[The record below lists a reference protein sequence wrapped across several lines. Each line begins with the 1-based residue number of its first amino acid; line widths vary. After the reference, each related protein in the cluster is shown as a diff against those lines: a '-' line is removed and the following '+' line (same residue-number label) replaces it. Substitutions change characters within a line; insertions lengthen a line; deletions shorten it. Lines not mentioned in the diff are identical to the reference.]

1 MGNSVSMS
9 NLSEDVPFI
18 KPTMADIEKKYNDI
32 PEEEIFENYSRIL
45 KEIIQVCENP
55 LTPESKKMQESA
67 NVFHEFHL
75 VLQLMY
81 NEIKDA
87 EPEDKDDKKN
97 HEEYCR
103 TFGNMSEFLDIYSS
117 DFTKLMVKKDEMK
130 KLEGLSKQ
138 VEKSLHKMNEDMK
151 AVGDAM
157 SNLSDTINETMD
169 ELEIPL
175 FVNEMVREKG
185 ANYRD
190 WREEE
195 QLLLS
200 LNEAKNHFK
209 ALDLSKKPKEE
220 LTETEQKFL
229 KLFLKTTVAVKEE
242 DREKVDLLYVEYYKK
257 VKSIYEADK
266 QVELLLNDYKIRQ
279 NEAGEE
285 YMKEIDDLK
294 RQQVENEA
302 NERE

>member
-1 MGNSVSMS
+1 
-9 NLSEDVPFI
+9 
-18 KPTMADIEKKYNDI
+18 
-32 PEEEIFENYSRIL
+32 
-45 KEIIQVCENP
+45 
-55 LTPESKKMQESA
+55 
-67 NVFHEFHL
+67 
-75 VLQLMY
+75 
-81 NEIKDA
+81 
-87 EPEDKDDKKN
+87 
-97 HEEYCR
+97 
-103 TFGNMSEFLDIYSS
+103 MSEFLDIYSS

-157 SNLSDTINETMD
+157 SNLSDPINETMD

-175 FVNEMVREKG
+175 FVNEMVRGKG
-185 ANYRD
+185 VNYRD

-229 KLFLKTTVAVKEE
+229 KLFLKTTVAAKEE

-266 QVELLLNDYKIRQ
+266 QAELLLNDYKIRQ

-302 NERE
+302 NAANEKV

>member
-1 MGNSVSMS
+1 
-9 NLSEDVPFI
+9 
-18 KPTMADIEKKYNDI
+18 
-32 PEEEIFENYSRIL
+32 
-45 KEIIQVCENP
+45 
-55 LTPESKKMQESA
+55 
-67 NVFHEFHL
+67 
-75 VLQLMY
+75 
-81 NEIKDA
+81 
-87 EPEDKDDKKN
+87 
-97 HEEYCR
+97 
-103 TFGNMSEFLDIYSS
+103 
-117 DFTKLMVKKDEMK
+117 
-130 KLEGLSKQ
+130 
-138 VEKSLHKMNEDMK
+138 
-151 AVGDAM
+151 M

-175 FVNEMVREKG
+175 FVNEMVRGKG
-185 ANYRD
+185 VNYRD

-229 KLFLKTTVAVKEE
+229 KLFLKTTVAAKEE

-266 QVELLLNDYKIRQ
+266 QAELLLNDYKIRQ

-302 NERE
+302 NAVNEKGEE

>member
-1 MGNSVSMS
+1 
-9 NLSEDVPFI
+9 
-18 KPTMADIEKKYNDI
+18 
-32 PEEEIFENYSRIL
+32 
-45 KEIIQVCENP
+45 
-55 LTPESKKMQESA
+55 
-67 NVFHEFHL
+67 
-75 VLQLMY
+75 
-81 NEIKDA
+81 
-87 EPEDKDDKKN
+87 
-97 HEEYCR
+97 
-103 TFGNMSEFLDIYSS
+103 MSEFLDIYSS

-138 VEKSLHKMNEDMK
+138 VEKSLHKMNEGMK
-151 AVGDAM
+151 AVSDAM

-175 FVNEMVREKG
+175 FVNEMVRGKG
-185 ANYRD
+185 VNYRD

-229 KLFLKTTVAVKEE
+229 KLFLKTTVAAKEE

-266 QVELLLNDYKIRQ
+266 QAELLLNDYKIRQ

-302 NERE
+302 NAANEKV

>member
-1 MGNSVSMS
+1 
-9 NLSEDVPFI
+9 
-18 KPTMADIEKKYNDI
+18 
-32 PEEEIFENYSRIL
+32 
-45 KEIIQVCENP
+45 
-55 LTPESKKMQESA
+55 
-67 NVFHEFHL
+67 
-75 VLQLMY
+75 
-81 NEIKDA
+81 
-87 EPEDKDDKKN
+87 
-97 HEEYCR
+97 
-103 TFGNMSEFLDIYSS
+103 MSEFLDIYSS

-175 FVNEMVREKG
+175 FVNEMVRGKG
-185 ANYRD
+185 VNYRD

-229 KLFLKTTVAVKEE
+229 KLFLKTTVAAKEE

-266 QVELLLNDYKIRQ
+266 QAELLLNDYKIRQ

-302 NERE
+302 NAANEKV